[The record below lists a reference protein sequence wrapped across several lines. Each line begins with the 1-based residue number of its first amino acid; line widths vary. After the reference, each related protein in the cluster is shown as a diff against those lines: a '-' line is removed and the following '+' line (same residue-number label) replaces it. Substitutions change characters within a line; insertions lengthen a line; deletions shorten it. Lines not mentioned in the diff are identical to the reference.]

1 MNEEK
6 KAMRRHIA
14 QLKRSMA
21 VADAAAASERLF
33 AMLEQSPRF
42 REAHTVLCYYSMPDE
57 VGTHDFVERWRT
69 KKCILLPVVKG
80 DELELRRYTGPQDLQ
95 PGERYHIGE
104 PTGEPFTDYAS
115 IDLTLVPGVAFD
127 AEGNRLGRGKGYYDR
142 LLKKIHP
149 KCLTIGLAYDFQ
161 RLEHINIQSWDV
173 PLDEI
178 LTPTQHYRIKAK
190 Y

>member
-6 KAMRRHIA
+6 KALRRHIA

-21 VADAAAASERLF
+21 AVDAAAASERLF

-42 REAHTVLCYYSMPDE
+42 QEAHTVLCYYSMPDE

-142 LLKKIHP
+142 LLP
-149 KCLTIGLAYDFQ
+149 KLNSYNIGIAFDLQLVPRVPCEPFD
-161 RLEHINIQSWDV
+161 R
-173 PLDEI
+173 PLDAV
-178 LTPTQHYRIKAK
+178 LTDKGWAK
-190 Y
+190 